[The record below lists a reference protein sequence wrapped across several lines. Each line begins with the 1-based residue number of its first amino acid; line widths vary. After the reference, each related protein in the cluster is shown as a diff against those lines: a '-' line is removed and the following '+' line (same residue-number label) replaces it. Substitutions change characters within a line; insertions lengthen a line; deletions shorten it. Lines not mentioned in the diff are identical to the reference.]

1 LAVFG
6 WFGFDRHGGCSED
19 GAEVMDGDALVEDIG
34 GHDVKLNL
42 KMVKVD
48 CSWKMEERWSR
59 AALNYGGASM
69 RVVAGKAA
77 REEYPMV
84 VAKKSKRETKYKQN
98 KSKLK
103 LNKNNNNNKNK

>member
-77 REEYPMV
+77 REVGFILHES
-84 VAKKSKRETKYKQN
+84 KRKRKSKKL
-98 KSKLK
+98 KSKTK
-103 LNKNNNNNKNK
+103 INKYINIYK